1 MERIAI
7 VTGSSSGFGLLT
19 CIELAKEGYQVIAT
33 MRNMEKNSHFARY
46 INDRKVLDRIQSFPL
61 DVTDPVSIQKF
72 EENLACWNQV
82 DLLVNNAG
90 FALGGF
96 AEELKIDAYR
106 SQFETNVFGV
116 MAVTKAVLPK
126 MRSQKEG
133 KIINISSVSGKIG
146 FPGLSAYT
154 SSKHAL
160 EGYTESLRLEVKP
173 LGIDAVLIEP
183 GAYQTNIWA
192 VGMEEIKKSSKKQS
206 PYREYKE
213 RVISMME
220 NDKED
225 QGNPRDV
232 AKLIVHLAGKKEI
245 KNLRYPIGNRT
256 NIMITLKKILPW
268 NIWEKQVLRKIFK

>member
-1 MERIAI
+1 MERTAI
-7 VTGSSSGFGLLT
+7 VTGSSSGFGFLT

-33 MRNMEKNSHFARY
+33 MRNMGKTPLFARH
-46 INDRKVLDRIQSFPL
+46 ISDRKVLDRIHFFPL
-61 DVTDPVSIQKF
+61 DVTDSISIRKF
-72 EENLACWNQV
+72 EEHLVGWPRV

-96 AEELKIDAYR
+96 AEELKIEAYR
-106 SQFETNVFGV
+106 DQFETNVFGV

-126 MRSQKEG
+126 MRSQKAG

-146 FPGLSAYT
+146 FPGLSAYS

-183 GAYQTNIWA
+183 GTYQTNIWA
-192 VGMEEIKKSSKKQS
+192 VGMEEVRKSSKNSS
-206 PYREYKE
+206 PYQEYKE

-220 NDKED
+220 KDKED
-225 QGNPRDV
+225 QGNPLDV
-232 AKLIVHLAGKKEI
+232 AKLIVQLAGKKEI
-245 KNLRYPIGNRT
+245 KNLRYPIGNKT
-256 NIMITLKKILPW
+256 NIMMILKKILPW
-268 NIWEKQVLRKIFK
+268 NVWEKQVLRRIFK